1 MTTFKRIDGDYN
13 ITTLN
18 YVDNVNINTN
28 TVHVYGNLDVEG
40 NLTYINVTELNVKDP
55 FIVLNSSNTGVYPAN
70 SGILTHRSS
79 NDFAGL
85 RWNNTS
91 AQWEVSSSTGTTGET
106 GSWAVI
112 ATGSFVSNAAGA
124 NTQIQFNTGNI
135 FDASANFVFDK
146 SVDRLKLQGH
156 LALGNLASTPAIT
169 ANAVTLFNQTVGAGD
184 SGVYALSSAVDDELV
199 SRRRAIAF
207 SIIF

>member
-91 AQWEVSSSTGTTGET
+91 AQWEVSNSTSTTGET

-112 ATGSFVSNAAGA
+112 ATGSFVSNASGS
-124 NTQIQFNTGNI
+124 NTQVQFNTNNS

-146 SVDRLKLQGH
+146 SVDRLELQGH
-156 LALGNLASTPAIT
+156 LALGNLASAPAIT